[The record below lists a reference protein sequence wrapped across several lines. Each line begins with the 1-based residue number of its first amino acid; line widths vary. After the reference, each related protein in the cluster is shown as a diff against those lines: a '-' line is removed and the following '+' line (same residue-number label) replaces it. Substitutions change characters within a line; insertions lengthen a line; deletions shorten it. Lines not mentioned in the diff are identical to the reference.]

1 MDPANPKLQVHAA
14 PSPAPIAEV
23 NLGLPTL
30 NLKHSRWSSLPM
42 VAKIGVAAALVAAL
56 FGLAYVAR
64 AASPVAA
71 GDSPAIVQSRGGSSQ
86 PVYRQS
92 VFRQPS
98 NDLWIENWAGTG
110 TGAPRIML
118 WRHSAA
124 WSDYRVEFQAHIEN
138 QAIGWVYR
146 ALDARNYYLA
156 KLEATQPGP
165 EPPVVLARYAV
176 IDGQLETR
184 VETPL
189 PMPLRRDALYKVR
202 FEAVGGRFT
211 TWVQD
216 QKIAAW
222 TDRRI
227 SAGGVGWYAAPG
239 EGDTLPAR
247 LDVVPLT
254 AKQ

>member
-1 MDPANPKLQVHAA
+1 
-14 PSPAPIAEV
+14 
-23 NLGLPTL
+23 
-30 NLKHSRWSSLPM
+30 
-42 VAKIGVAAALVAAL
+42 
-56 FGLAYVAR
+56 
-64 AASPVAA
+64 
-71 GDSPAIVQSRGGSSQ
+71 
-86 PVYRQS
+86 
-92 VFRQPS
+92 
-98 NDLWIENWAGTG
+98 
-110 TGAPRIML
+110 
-118 WRHSAA
+118 
-124 WSDYRVEFQAHIEN
+124 VEFQAHIEN

-202 FEAVGGRFT
+202 FEAVGGRYT

-222 TDRRI
+222 TDRRRLYPEWSAAVY
-227 SAGGVGWYAAPG
+227 SAGRMFGSGGSGGVVGGGASAAPRKLSSG
-239 EGDTLPAR
+239 EPAGR
-247 LDVVPLT
+247 LSAVGSRIGFSAVAAGGGANGFAAWESWPELALSHSVRARWSRAFVCGFCT
-254 AKQ
+254 